1 MLGASAG
8 SCRSGSALGVTLG
21 ETEGE
26 TDGDAGSEVA
36 AVAVVG
42 GSETSASS
50 QATTSAEQHRR
61 NVSND
66 ARTRAC
72 YRPPSRRMPRV
83 ATLAPRPA
91 ADSQVTLIQLMEIT
105 DANLA
110 GFVHGGVIMKL
121 VDTAAGLAAIKHAGG
136 MCVTVSMDEMSFL
149 APVHVGDTVT
159 VRASVNDV
167 GTTSLEVGVR
177 VESEDLRTGERT
189 HTSSAYLVFVALD
202 DEGTPRA
209 VPPLVATTPTEQRR
223 QHEAKMRREAR
234 LAHRKAIEELRRARK

>member
-1 MLGASAG
+1 M
-8 SCRSGSALGVTLG
+8 
-21 ETEGE
+21 
-26 TDGDAGSEVA
+26 
-36 AVAVVG
+36 
-42 GSETSASS
+42 
-50 QATTSAEQHRR
+50 
-61 NVSND
+61 
-66 ARTRAC
+66 
-72 YRPPSRRMPRV
+72 

-159 VRASVNDV
+159 VQASVNDV

-202 DEGTPRA
+202 DEG
-209 VPPLVATTPTEQRR
+209 VAPCRSARRRRDPDGAAAPTRGEDPSRDEDGAPQGDRGAAPGPGVSG
-223 QHEAKMRREAR
+223 QAR
-234 LAHRKAIEELRRARK
+234 VEGALLGAWRS